1 MRGTPKQKLAL
12 RHLTDDTH
20 KIIAYGGAAGGGKSM
35 LGCYWLI
42 ISAES
47 YPGTRWFIGREELK
61 RIRQS
66 TLITFYKVCSMIQFS
81 GYTTNFQDNYIGF
94 SNGSRIDLLD
104 LQMVP
109 RDPLYE
115 RFGSTEYTGGWIE
128 EGGETDFGAFD
139 VLRTR
144 IGRHLNDKYNI
155 PSKILITC
163 NPKKNWLY
171 SEIYKPFKQGILK
184 PEISFIQAFVQDNRH
199 LTQDYID
206 NLHATKDKS
215 KKERLL
221 YGNWE
226 YDDDPATL
234 VPYDNILAMFGND
247 HADRSGKRYITADVA
262 RKGSDKAIIFVWYGW
277 VIVEYVVFDVSLT
290 TDIQNEIERLRK
302 KHGIPKH
309 HCIADEDGVGGG
321 VVDNC
326 GILGFVNNSKAVAA
340 DPPQIDKN
348 GKIIPENYFNLQSQC
363 GYRLADKINEFFI
376 YFGCDVSP
384 KHKEEIIEDIEQ
396 LKSYQTDKEGKLRIL
411 PKEEIKELIGRS
423 PDWRDVLLMRV
434 YFDLRKNYGKYAF
447 GTTKS

>member
-1 MRGTPKQKLAL
+1 MKGTSKQKLAL
-12 RHLTDDTH
+12 KHLTDDEH
-20 KIIAYGGAAGGGKSM
+20 KIIVYGGAAGGGKSM

-42 ISAES
+42 VSAQS

-66 TLITFYKVCSMIQFS
+66 TLITFYKVCKLINFFS
-81 GYTTNFQDNYIGF
+81 YNTNFQDNYIGF
-94 SNGSRIDLLD
+94 ANGSRIDLLD

-144 IGRHLNDKYNI
+144 IGRHLNDLYNI
-155 PSKILITC
+155 QSKILITC

-171 SEIYKPFKQGILK
+171 SEIYKPFKQGTLK
-184 PEISFIQAFVQDNRH
+184 PEISFIQAFVQDNPY

-221 YGNWE
+221 FGNWE

-234 VPYDNILAMFGND
+234 VPYDNIIAMFNND
-247 HADRSGKRYITADVA
+247 HSPEGNKYITADIA
-262 RKGSDKAIIFVWYGW
+262 RMGSDKAIIFVWSEFR
-277 VIVEYVVFDVSLT
+277 IKEYFVLEKGST
-290 TDIQNEIERLRK
+290 TILQDKINQLRV

-326 GILGFVNNSKAVAA
+326 GIKGFVNNSKALPAQVPKF
-340 DPPQIDKN
+340 DLQ
-348 GKIIPENYFNLQSQC
+348 GKPIIENYQNLQSQC
-363 GYRLADKINEFFI
+363 GYKLAEVINEHKV
-376 YFGCDVSP
+376 YFDCNVPTSDR
-384 KHKEEIIEDIEQ
+384 EEIIEDIEQ
-396 LKSYQTDKEGKLRIL
+396 LKSYNTDKDGKLRIL

-423 PDWRDVLLMRV
+423 PDWRDVLLMRMW
-434 YFDLRKNYGKYAF
+434 FEFNKNYGRYTF
-447 GTTKS
+447 GNT